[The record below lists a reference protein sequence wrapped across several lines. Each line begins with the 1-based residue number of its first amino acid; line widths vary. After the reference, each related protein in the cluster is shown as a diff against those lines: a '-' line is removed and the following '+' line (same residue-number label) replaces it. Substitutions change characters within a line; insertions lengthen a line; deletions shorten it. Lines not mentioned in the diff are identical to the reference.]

1 MMTSTGVF
9 SDVIDPSVRALFSVA
24 SEDQAS
30 ELYYGNFGLTDYEP
44 DVPGEV
50 LSDLSGPTKAGLAGE
65 GQEYTVV
72 TKVKGYP
79 VTLKMRKY
87 TSKLQYTEEDAHWLA
102 KSASSKRLTEIKDAV
117 SDAVLSLNQRI
128 NEDACKVF
136 YLGFGST
143 FLTVGNSE
151 ALFGAHNI
159 KVDGSSQKN
168 TFPTGDTHRAFGA
181 TALTDAISII
191 NRYKLHNGNQ
201 VLRAKGLKLIVATEL
216 AATAFQTIDSMY
228 GPTTAN
234 LGLQTGSAAA
244 LKRRGMDIDVTVG
257 YDIPYAYRN
266 YWFLSVTERAAKR
279 AFIAWAWK
287 PRLNSENEYHNGSMY
302 MTGSTLF
309 GPVVKGW
316 QWAFGSKGDASAS

>member
-136 YLGFGST
+136 YLGFGTT

-151 ALFGAHNI
+151 ALNSNSAS
-159 KVDGSSQKN
+159 K
-168 TFPTGDTHRAFGA
+168 T
-181 TALTDAISII
+181 LTD
-191 NRYKLHNGNQ
+191 
-201 VLRAKGLKLIVATEL
+201 
-216 AATAFQTIDSMY
+216 
-228 GPTTAN
+228 
-234 LGLQTGSAAA
+234 LGKA
-244 LKRRGMDIDVTVG
+244 LKKWVTLSKQE
-257 YDIPYAYRN
+257 
-266 YWFLSVTERAAKR
+266 LSVQLQ
-279 AFIAWAWK
+279 
-287 PRLNSENEYHNGSMY
+287 RLSVGAMQ
-302 MTGSTLF
+302 
-309 GPVVKGW
+309 V
-316 QWAFGSKGDASAS
+316 A